1 MSNARNLANLLGT
14 GTQITTADIA
24 DGAFQANKNLI
35 INGSMQLD
43 QRGNA
48 SATNLTGGGVFTT
61 DRFFGQTVGAGLTV
75 SAEQST
81 TVPSGTNFQYSTKH
95 TVTAAASGT
104 DHWTRLTTRLEGY
117 DIAGAGLN
125 TSGNKLTLS
134 FYVQSTRTGTHTI
147 GLSTGYRAGASYDQ
161 AAITLTYTINSA
173 NTWERK
179 TIAFDSYDTGGS
191 AAWNTDNNL
200 GVEIVFTAGQGAT
213 AHGSGSINSAF
224 NTWEDFSSTTFV
236 HPKSTSDNNNWGT
249 STSDR
254 WYITG
259 IQLEV
264 GETATPFEHRS
275 FGDELARCQRYFE
288 KSYSDSTAPGT
299 ITITGVIRFRAASS
313 SVEFPLSFLVKKRA
327 APTVTLYSYATG
339 ASGNIRDVS
348 AGSDGAAAVASIGEI
363 WCFATKNTGGSD
375 GNQYAIHFTADAE
388 L

>member
-1 MSNARNLANLLGT
+1 MTKAR
-14 GTQITTADIA
+14 DIA
-24 DGAFQANKNLI
+24 SATTPNANAALLATFPHRNLI
-35 INGSMQLD
+35 INGAMQVA
-43 QRGNA
+43 QRGNT

-61 DRFFGQTVGAGLTV
+61 DRFFGQTDGAGLTV

-104 DHWTRLTTRLEGY
+104 DHFTRLSTRLEGY

-147 GLSTGYRAGASYDQ
+147 GLATGYRAGASYAQ

-200 GVEIVFTAGQGAT
+200 GVEIIFTAGQGAT

-224 NTWEDFSSTTFV
+224 NTWEDFASATFV
-236 HPKSTSDNNNWGT
+236 YPKSTSDNNNWGT

-259 IQLEV
+259 IQLEL
-264 GETATPFEHRS
+264 GDTATPFEHRS
-275 FGDELARCQRYFE
+275 YGDELARCQRYFE
-288 KSYSDSTAPGT
+288 KEVPTWGT
-299 ITITGVIRFRAASS
+299 PRYADGIIHSS
-313 SVEFPLSFLVKKRA
+313 AYFKVTKRA
-327 APTVTLYSYATG
+327 TPTMTLISDVYNNAPAVQQTTKDYFVTYDVTSGSVSLNATY
-339 ASGNIRDVS
+339 D
-348 AGSDGAAAVASIGEI
+348 
-363 WCFATKNTGGSD
+363 
-375 GNQYAIHFTADAE
+375 ADAE
-388 L
+388 F